1 MPDFYG
7 DNLLTNPGAETGD
20 TTGWTVDNVGIT
32 DQGKSGNYCFQVN
45 EGGSMSQ
52 NVSTPSAS
60 SLQVS
65 TFFIPEYEV
74 EKIATRTSKFRFKT
88 TVNYSDGS
96 KDIYTSPCEVE
107 I

>member
-20 TTGWTVDNVGIT
+20 TTGWTVDNATIAVG
-32 DQGKSGNYCFQVN
+32 GKSGNYCFQVN

-52 NVSTPSAS
+52 NVSAPSATS
-60 SLQVS
+60 FQVS
-65 TFFIPEYEV
+65 AFFLPEFEV
-74 EKIATRTSKFRFKT
+74 AKIAGRASKFRFKT
-88 TVNYSDGS
+88 IVNYSDGS
-96 KDIYTSPCEVE
+96 KDIYETPCEVE